1 MADSSIFTQEEKKK
15 ILNELRTLE
24 ERKQVILSSQHQKN
38 KELFSN
44 ETEEK
49 KRVVKDIIEFK
60 QVQKKYR
67 IQLKNSYKETWNDDI
82 ELNNIQKEIDDLIS
96 NNKELL
102 LDIYKENDSS
112 GDLKPYLNE
121 FDRLFF
127 L

>member
-15 ILNELRTLE
+15 ILNELRALE

-67 IQLKNSYKETWNDDI
+67 IQLKNSYKETWDDDI

-121 FDRLFF
+121 FDR
-127 L
+127 

>member
-15 ILNELRTLE
+15 ILNELRALE

-67 IQLKNSYKETWNDDI
+67 IQLKNSYKETWDGDI

-121 FDRLFF
+121 FDR
-127 L
+127 

>member
-15 ILNELRTLE
+15 ILNKLRALE
-24 ERKQVILSSQHQKN
+24 ERKQVILSSQHQRD
-38 KELFSN
+38 KELFNN

-49 KRVVKDIIEFK
+49 KRVKDIIEFK

-67 IQLKNSYKETWNDDI
+67 IQLKNSYKETWDDDI
-82 ELNNIQKEIDDLIS
+82 ELNNIQKEIDDLIA

-112 GDLKPYLNE
+112 ADLKPYLNE
-121 FDRLFF
+121 IDK
-127 L
+127 

>member
-15 ILNELRTLE
+15 ILNELRALE

-38 KELFSN
+38 KELFNN

-49 KRVVKDIIEFK
+49 KRAKDIIEFK

-67 IQLKNSYKETWNDDI
+67 IQLKNSYKETWDDDI

-102 LDIYKENDSS
+102 LDIYKENNSS
-112 GDLKPYLNE
+112 SDLKPYLNE
-121 FDRLFF
+121 FDR
-127 L
+127 

>member
-15 ILNELRTLE
+15 ILNELRALE
-24 ERKQVILSSQHQKN
+24 ERKQVILSSQHQKD
-38 KELFSN
+38 KELFNN

-49 KRVVKDIIEFK
+49 KRVKDIIEFK

-67 IQLKNSYKETWNDDI
+67 IQLKNSYKETWDDDI

-102 LDIYKENDSS
+102 LDIYKGNDSS
-112 GDLKPYLNE
+112 ADLKPYLNE
-121 FDRLFF
+121 IDK
-127 L
+127 

>member
-1 MADSSIFTQEEKKK
+1 MADSSIFTQGEKKK

-24 ERKQVILSSQHQKN
+24 ERKQVILSSQHQKD
-38 KELFSN
+38 KELFNN

-49 KRVVKDIIEFK
+49 KRAKDIIEFK

-67 IQLKNSYKETWNDDI
+67 IQLRNSYKETWNDDI

-112 GDLKPYLNE
+112 VDLKPYLNE
-121 FDRLFF
+121 FDR
-127 L
+127 

>member
-15 ILNELRTLE
+15 ILNELRALE

-38 KELFSN
+38 KELFNN

-49 KRVVKDIIEFK
+49 KRAKDIIEFK

-67 IQLKNSYKETWNDDI
+67 IQLKNSYKETWDDDI

-102 LDIYKENDSS
+102 LDIYKENNSS
-112 GDLKPYLNE
+112 VDLKPYLNE
-121 FDRLFF
+121 FDR
-127 L
+127 

>member
-15 ILNELRTLE
+15 ILNELRALE
-24 ERKQVILSSQHQKN
+24 ERKQVILSSQHQRD
-38 KELFSN
+38 KELFNN

-49 KRVVKDIIEFK
+49 KRVKDIIEFK

-67 IQLKNSYKETWNDDI
+67 IRLKNSYKETWDDDI

-112 GDLKPYLNE
+112 ADLKPYLNE
-121 FDRLFF
+121 IDK
-127 L
+127 

>member
-15 ILNELRTLE
+15 ILNELRALE
-24 ERKQVILSSQHQKN
+24 ERKQIILSSQHQKD

-49 KRVVKDIIEFK
+49 KRVKDIIEFK

-67 IQLKNSYKETWNDDI
+67 IQLKNSYKETWDDDI

-112 GDLKPYLNE
+112 GDLKPCLNE
-121 FDRLFF
+121 FDR
-127 L
+127 

>member
-15 ILNELRTLE
+15 ILNELRALE
-24 ERKQVILSSQHQKN
+24 ERKQVILSSQHQRD
-38 KELFSN
+38 KELFNN

-49 KRVVKDIIEFK
+49 KRVKDIIEFK

-67 IQLKNSYKETWNDDI
+67 IQLKNSYKETWDDDI

-102 LDIYKENDSS
+102 LDIYKGNDSS
-112 GDLKPYLNE
+112 ADLKPYLNE
-121 FDRLFF
+121 IDR
-127 L
+127 

>member
-15 ILNELRTLE
+15 ILNELRALE
-24 ERKQVILSSQHQKN
+24 ERKQVILSSQHQRD
-38 KELFSN
+38 KELFNN

-49 KRVVKDIIEFK
+49 KRVKDIIEFK

-67 IQLKNSYKETWNDDI
+67 IQLKNSYKETWDDDI

-112 GDLKPYLNE
+112 VDLKPYLNE
-121 FDRLFF
+121 FDR
-127 L
+127 

>member
-1 MADSSIFTQEEKKK
+1 MADSSIFIQQEEKKK

-24 ERKQVILSSQHQKN
+24 ERKQVILSSQHQKI

-49 KRVVKDIIEFK
+49 KRAKDIIEFK

-67 IQLKNSYKETWNDDI
+67 IKLKNSYKETWDDDI

-102 LDIYKENDSS
+102 LVIYKENDSS

-121 FDRLFF
+121 FDR
-127 L
+127 

>member
-15 ILNELRTLE
+15 ILNELRALE
-24 ERKQVILSSQHQKN
+24 ERKQVILSSQHQRD
-38 KELFSN
+38 KELFNN

-49 KRVVKDIIEFK
+49 KRVKDIIEFK

-67 IQLKNSYKETWNDDI
+67 IQLKNSYKETWYDDI

-112 GDLKPYLNE
+112 VDLKPYLNE
-121 FDRLFF
+121 IDK
-127 L
+127 

>member
-15 ILNELRTLE
+15 ILNELRALE
-24 ERKQVILSSQHQKN
+24 ERKQVILSSQHQRD
-38 KELFSN
+38 KELFNN

-49 KRVVKDIIEFK
+49 KRVKDIIEFK

-67 IQLKNSYKETWNDDI
+67 IQLKNSYKETWDDDI

-102 LDIYKENDSS
+102 LDIYKGNDSS
-112 GDLKPYLNE
+112 VDLKPYLNE
-121 FDRLFF
+121 IDR
-127 L
+127 

>member
-15 ILNELRTLE
+15 ILNELRALE
-24 ERKQVILSSQHQKN
+24 ERKQVILSSQHQRD
-38 KELFSN
+38 KELFNN

-49 KRVVKDIIEFK
+49 KRVKDIIEFK

-67 IQLKNSYKETWNDDI
+67 IQLKNSYKETWDDDI
-82 ELNNIQKEIDDLIS
+82 ELNNIQKEINDLIS

-112 GDLKPYLNE
+112 ADLKPYLNE
-121 FDRLFF
+121 FDK
-127 L
+127 

>member
-15 ILNELRTLE
+15 ILNELRALE

-38 KELFSN
+38 KELFNN

-49 KRVVKDIIEFK
+49 KKAKDIIEFK

-67 IQLKNSYKETWNDDI
+67 IQLKNSYKETWDDDI

-102 LDIYKENDSS
+102 HDIYKENNSS
-112 GDLKPYLNE
+112 SDLKPYLNE
-121 FDRLFF
+121 FDR
-127 L
+127 

>member
-15 ILNELRTLE
+15 ILNELRALE
-24 ERKQVILSSQHQKN
+24 ERKQVILSSQHQRD
-38 KELFSN
+38 KELFNN

-49 KRVVKDIIEFK
+49 KRVKDIIEFK

-67 IQLKNSYKETWNDDI
+67 IQLKNSYKETWDDDI

-102 LDIYKENDSS
+102 LDIYKGYNSS
-112 GDLKPYLNE
+112 ADLKPYLNE
-121 FDRLFF
+121 IDK
-127 L
+127 

>member
-1 MADSSIFTQEEKKK
+1 MADSSIQEEKKK

-49 KRVVKDIIEFK
+49 KRAEDIIEFK

-67 IQLKNSYKETWNDDI
+67 IQLKNSYKETWDDV

-121 FDRLFF
+121 FDR
-127 L
+127 

>member
-15 ILNELRTLE
+15 ILNKLRTLE
-24 ERKQVILSSQHQKN
+24 ERKQVILSSQHQRD
-38 KELFSN
+38 KELFNN

-49 KRVVKDIIEFK
+49 KRVKDIIEFK

-67 IQLKNSYKETWNDDI
+67 IQLKNSYKETWDDDI
-82 ELNNIQKEIDDLIS
+82 ELNNIQKEIDDLIA

-112 GDLKPYLNE
+112 ADLKPYLNE
-121 FDRLFF
+121 IDK
-127 L
+127 

>member
-15 ILNELRTLE
+15 ILNELRALE
-24 ERKQVILSSQHQKN
+24 ERKQVILSSQHQRD
-38 KELFSN
+38 KELFNN

-49 KRVVKDIIEFK
+49 KRVKDIIEFK

-67 IQLKNSYKETWNDDI
+67 IQLKNSYKETWDDDI
-82 ELNNIQKEIDDLIS
+82 ELNNIQKEIDDLIA

-112 GDLKPYLNE
+112 VDLKPYLNE
-121 FDRLFF
+121 FDR
-127 L
+127 

>member
-1 MADSSIFTQEEKKK
+1 MADSSIFTQQEEKKK
-15 ILNELRTLE
+15 ILNELRALE

-38 KELFSN
+38 KELFNN

-49 KRVVKDIIEFK
+49 KRAKYIIEFK

-67 IQLKNSYKETWNDDI
+67 IQLKNSYKETWDDDI

-121 FDRLFF
+121 IDR
-127 L
+127 

>member
-15 ILNELRTLE
+15 ILNELKALE
-24 ERKQVILSSQHQKN
+24 ERKQVILSSQHQRD
-38 KELFSN
+38 KELFNN

-49 KRVVKDIIEFK
+49 KRVKDIIEFK

-67 IQLKNSYKETWNDDI
+67 IQLKNSYKETWDDDI

-102 LDIYKENDSS
+102 LDIYKGNDSS
-112 GDLKPYLNE
+112 ADLKPYLNE
-121 FDRLFF
+121 IDK
-127 L
+127 

>member
-38 KELFSN
+38 KELFNN

-49 KRVVKDIIEFK
+49 KRAKDIIEFK

-102 LDIYKENDSS
+102 LDIDKENDLS

-121 FDRLFF
+121 FDR
-127 L
+127 

>member
-1 MADSSIFTQEEKKK
+1 MADSSIFTQQEEKKK
-15 ILNELRTLE
+15 ILNELRALE

-38 KELFSN
+38 KELFNN

-49 KRVVKDIIEFK
+49 KKAKDIIEFK

-67 IQLKNSYKETWNDDI
+67 IQLKNSYKETWDDDI

-102 LDIYKENDSS
+102 LDIYKENNSS
-112 GDLKPYLNE
+112 SDLKPYLNE
-121 FDRLFF
+121 FDR
-127 L
+127 

>member
-15 ILNELRTLE
+15 ILNELRALE
-24 ERKQVILSSQHQKN
+24 ERKQVILSSQHQRD
-38 KELFSN
+38 KELFNN

-49 KRVVKDIIEFK
+49 KRVKDIIEFK

-67 IQLKNSYKETWNDDI
+67 IQLKNSYKETWDDDI
-82 ELNNIQKEIDDLIS
+82 ELNNIQKEINDLIS

-112 GDLKPYLNE
+112 TDLKPYLNE
-121 FDRLFF
+121 FDK
-127 L
+127 

>member
-15 ILNELRTLE
+15 ILNELKALE
-24 ERKQVILSSQHQKN
+24 ERKQVILSSQHQRD
-38 KELFSN
+38 KELFNN

-49 KRVVKDIIEFK
+49 KRVKDIIEFK

-67 IQLKNSYKETWNDDI
+67 IQLKNSYKETWDDDI
-82 ELNNIQKEIDDLIS
+82 ELNNIQKEIDDLIA

-112 GDLKPYLNE
+112 VDLKPYLNE
-121 FDRLFF
+121 FDR
-127 L
+127 